1 MVRNSRFNQIL
12 IIIGNIIIRI
22 DFTKRIEN
30 GKKSNNNAI
39 QYVLDIEQSKL
50 QDDLDRL
57 FFSIVSQR
65 KKEMFK
71 LEIKIIFARG
81 FSLIPYQLL
90 TELLFTFILLTD

>member
-57 FFSIVSQR
+57 FFFNCFSE
-65 KKEMFK
+65 KE
-71 LEIKIIFARG
+71 RNV
-81 FSLIPYQLL
+81 
-90 TELLFTFILLTD
+90 